1 MASLSCR
8 ASLSRMGSFHVVAL
22 EGLPEI
28 TTGHDLAASIV
39 AAVID
44 SPPSGLQGGDIVVV
58 SSKAVSKAE
67 GRVVTGVTREAAVAT
82 ETVRTVAERDGLT
95 IVETRHGLVLA
106 AAGVDASNV
115 AEGSLVL
122 LPDDADASAQALRS
136 ALQVAA
142 GCMIG
147 VIVTDTAGRPWR
159 LGQTDIAIGAAGV
172 APLQDLRGTSDMHGR
187 MLEVTV
193 PAVADEIAA
202 AAELVMGKAAGTP
215 VAVVRGLGHLVQESD
230 GPGARA
236 IVRPRDEDLFSLGS
250 RDVVRSRRTVRA
262 FTDAPVPRDV
272 ITAAVA
278 DAMTAPAPHHT
289 TPWRFVLVSDDRR
302 AGLLDAM
309 ADQWRDDLRV
319 DGVDEANIERR
330 IARGDLLRAAPS
342 LVVPCL
348 VDDDSAVYADDR
360 RSTAEHVMFLLAMG
374 AGIENFLVSLAAR
387 GVGSAWVSSTLFCPD
402 VARAVLDL
410 PASWQPMGAIAV
422 GHAAAAPTPRVPR
435 DPGGFVEQR

>member
-1 MASLSCR
+1 MASLGHG
-8 ASLSRMGSFHVVAL
+8 GSFHVVAL
-22 EGLPEI
+22 ERMPEI
-28 TTGHDLAASIV
+28 TAGHDLARSILS
-39 AAVID
+39 AQ
-44 SPPSGLQGGDIVVV
+44 PGLQDGDIVVV
-58 SSKAVSKAE
+58 SSKVVSKAE
-67 GRVVTGVTREAAVAT
+67 GRVVTGVTRDEVISG
-82 ETVRTVAERDGLT
+82 EIVRVVAERDGLT

-122 LPDDADASAQALRS
+122 LPEDADASARALRS

-142 GCMIG
+142 GCTLG

-172 APLQDLRGTSDMHGR
+172 TPLQDLRGTSDMQGR

-215 VAVVRGLGHLVQESD
+215 VAVVRGLGQFVQESD

-236 IVRPRDEDLFSLGS
+236 IVRPRDEDLFSHGS

-278 DAMTAPAPHHT
+278 DAITAPAPHHSA
-289 TPWRFVLVSDDRR
+289 PWRFVLVSDDRR
-302 AGLLDAM
+302 TGLLDAM

-319 DGVDEANIERR
+319 DGVDEASIEGR

-348 VDDDSAVYADDR
+348 VDDGSAVYADDR

-374 AGIENFLVSLAAR
+374 AGIENFLVSLAVQ
-387 GVGSAWVSSTLFCPD
+387 GVGSAWVSSTIFCPD
-402 VARAVLDL
+402 VACAALDL
-410 PASWQPMGAIAV
+410 PAGWQPMGAIAV
-422 GHAAAAPTPRVPR
+422 GYAAGAPTPRAPR
-435 DPGGFVEQR
+435 DPGDFVVER